1 MFQEPSASNDGV
13 GGLIDNLRVVA
24 PYQEA
29 LAAVNLTKGSIYPW
43 AISGGAGDK
52 IYVALEMFPREPL
65 PTFTYVSAEY
75 ASEVDALNL
84 DGTQYISLLASNEAV
99 GATNIVARLDWSK
112 LTWDIN
118 GDNATTANV
127 QFLASDILTAIVI
140 SNNNG
145 RVTLTSAK
153 AAALEATKGYG
164 GATTVS
170 LGYALAYLPNGSAYG
185 AADVNPLYVALQ
197 VIGAVTTDQL
207 VGVLM
212 EN

>member
-43 AISGGAGDK
+43 AISGVAGDK
-52 IYVALEMFPREPL
+52 IYVALEVFPSLFQEEPL

-84 DGTQYISLLASNEAV
+84 DGTQYSSLLASNEAV
-99 GATNIVARLDWSK
+99 GTTNIVARLDWSK

-164 GATTVS
+164 APQLCLWGMLWLTCPMGARMAQQMSTRFT
-170 LGYALAYLPNGSAYG
+170 
-185 AADVNPLYVALQ
+185 
-197 VIGAVTTDQL
+197 
-207 VGVLM
+207 
-212 EN
+212 

>member
-1 MFQEPSASNDGV
+1 
-13 GGLIDNLRVVA
+13 
-24 PYQEA
+24 
-29 LAAVNLTKGSIYPW
+29 
-43 AISGGAGDK
+43 
-52 IYVALEMFPREPL
+52 MFPREPL

-84 DGTQYISLLASNEAV
+84 DGTQYSSLLASNEAV
-99 GATNIVARLDWSK
+99 GTTNIVARLDWSK

-153 AAALEATKGYG
+153 AAALEATKG
-164 GATTVS
+164 
-170 LGYALAYLPNGSAYG
+170 
-185 AADVNPLYVALQ
+185 
-197 VIGAVTTDQL
+197 
-207 VGVLM
+207 
-212 EN
+212 